1 MKSTISKIIGFLVAI
16 HLLTCLIVIFLP
28 QFVRPKIVY
37 TVYKRYLLPGPF
49 FSGNTI
55 KDTYQLSVMWQ
66 DENNSWSEPVNP
78 ALNNYRQFNS
88 GKIYLMNRSRV
99 DRMIYQQ
106 ILIKDSVSN
115 RWIINN
121 DKMSSL
127 KSYYKTHY
135 VPSDVDSIRLMITHH
150 GSGDFNSKTD
160 TLQIIQF

>member
-66 DENNSWSEPVNP
+66 DENNSWSKPVNP
-78 ALNNYRQFNS
+78 ALNNYTQFTS
-88 GKIYLMNRSRV
+88 GDIRLMNRSRM
-99 DRMIYQQ
+99 DRMLYQQ
-106 ILIKDSVSN
+106 MFIKDSVSN
-115 RWIINN
+115 KWIIDN

-127 KSYYKTHY
+127 KRYYKTHY
-135 VPSDVDSIRLMITHH
+135 VPSDVDSIRLMITHQD
-150 GSGDFNSKTD
+150 SGDFNSKTD
-160 TLQIIQF
+160 ILQTIQF